1 MSDELILVV
10 DDDPD
15 IVQFITMVLE
25 DEGYQVVSAV
35 NGGALALASDR
46 HPAAILLDIMM
57 PKMDG
62 IEVSRRLRA
71 NPETASI
78 PIIAMSA
85 SERLKNAGS
94 TMAVDDGLAKPFSLV
109 HLTEKVARWTRSV

>member
-46 HPAAILLDIMM
+46 QPAAI
-57 PKMDG
+57 
-62 IEVSRRLRA
+62 
-71 NPETASI
+71 
-78 PIIAMSA
+78 
-85 SERLKNAGS
+85 
-94 TMAVDDGLAKPFSLV
+94 F
-109 HLTEKVARWTRSV
+109 WT